1 MTITHESGISSA
13 EREVRESARKRARS
27 LSFLAGFGNEH
38 SSEALPGALPVGQN
52 QPQRP
57 AYGTYI
63 ELLSVTGFVETRQN
77 TRRSWLYRILPS
89 AVHDPFTR
97 IDNGNLL
104 TPPFTDVPLEPNHQ
118 YWEPRPAPPA
128 GTDFVD
134 GLWTLGG
141 NGSPAERIG
150 SAIHLYTANTSMTDR
165 VFGNADGELLIVP
178 EQGGLLIHT
187 ELGLLSVEPGFIA
200 LIPRAIKFRVEIL
213 GAEADGDELEFVRGY
228 VIENYGTPFIL
239 PELGFVGQSG
249 MANPRDF
256 LAPVAAYDDRKT
268 AFEVIQKVDGNLWTA
283 TYDHSPLDVVAW
295 HGNAVPYVYN
305 LAHYQTLGPLNFD
318 HADPSLFTA
327 LTSTTP
333 IPGANNIDF
342 AVLGQR
348 WIVQEHTFR
357 PAYYHRNVST
367 EYGGVI
373 KTAGQYGAG
382 FQPGMSALT
391 SMLTPHGNGAN
402 IWEHATNE
410 ELEPQKTGDDLVI
423 MVETSLPIRIT
434 SQAAQ
439 ALAHTDDETLSGR
452 HTLKSH
458 FKK

>member
-1 MTITHESGISSA
+1 VTITHESGISSA

-57 AYGTYI
+57 AYGTYV

-239 PELGFVGQSG
+239 PE
-249 MANPRDF
+249 R
-256 LAPVAAYDDRKT
+256 
-268 AFEVIQKVDGNLWTA
+268 IQ
-283 TYDHSPLDVVAW
+283 PLDRDLRSFAAGRRRLAW
-295 HGNAVPYVYN
+295 QRCSLRLQPRALPDVGSAQLRPRRSVTVHRTDFHDPHTRCEQHRLRGPGPT
-305 LAHYQTLGPLNFD
+305 LDRPRAHISPR
-318 HADPSLFTA
+318 
-327 LTSTTP
+327 
-333 IPGANNIDF
+333 
-342 AVLGQR
+342 VLPPKR
-348 WIVQEHTFR
+348 EH
-357 PAYYHRNVST
+357 
-367 EYGGVI
+367 
-373 KTAGQYGAG
+373 
-382 FQPGMSALT
+382 
-391 SMLTPHGNGAN
+391 
-402 IWEHATNE
+402 
-410 ELEPQKTGDDLVI
+410 
-423 MVETSLPIRIT
+423 
-434 SQAAQ
+434 
-439 ALAHTDDETLSGR
+439 
-452 HTLKSH
+452 
-458 FKK
+458 